1 LDWNR
6 PPVPFFLPPDHQI
19 LFATQTMDQENR
31 MTEKRVV
38 RVKPN
43 RYQPTKVELEES
55 VKISATPEEVIRR
68 AFQQVRVVQDRDA

>member
-1 LDWNR
+1 
-6 PPVPFFLPPDHQI
+6 
-19 LFATQTMDQENR
+19 